1 MKALVSQWK
10 DKPQSGKNICKQRIY
25 KEFKTQQ
32 KKQITHGQDTNRHF
46 IKDDISM
53 AISTWKDVNYLS
65 TRAIQNK
72 TTMLY
77 YQIPIKIAKIK
88 K

>member
-53 AISTWKDVNYLS
+53 AISTWKDVKYHYPRGQDKLKPQCSITKYLS
-65 TRAIQNK
+65 K
-72 TTMLY
+72 
-77 YQIPIKIAKIK
+77 
-88 K
+88 